1 MIILKSTLTP
11 LITDPT
17 YYSSFFVDTTGTTIY
32 HFRNYRNEVS
42 PVKKSPPQT
51 AASEACKTPCFDH
64 NKVATIKAVL
74 SKKGSLPELVD
85 FYKLLG
91 NTTRLKILF
100 ALGESELCV
109 CDIAHVLELSTA
121 ATSHQLKSLRQQ
133 GWLRKRDDGKMVY
146 YRLHNLD
153 LLETLKDDIKMVE
166 ARLL

>member
-1 MIILKSTLTP
+1 ML
-11 LITDPT
+11 D
-17 YYSSFFVDTTGTTIY
+17 
-32 HFRNYRNEVS
+32 HFRKYRNEQQAMTKAS
-42 PVKKSPPQT
+42 PQISP
-51 AASEACKTPCFDH
+51 SEACKIPCFDQD
-64 NKVATIKAVL
+64 KVAAIKAAL
-74 SKKGSLPELVD
+74 SKEEERLPELAE

-146 YRLHNLD
+146 YHLHSVD
-153 LLETLKDDIKMVE
+153 LLKALKGDLKMLET
-166 ARLL
+166 RLR